1 VLIFLSSRTA
11 QNAGTYASAC
21 QPEPKIAITE
31 ASCRDISFARKR
43 ARHRNTHALDDPL
56 SENIA
61 GGSPDFGGID
71 PTHFFP
77 GAIASLSFTTRFS
90 FPASMQSYINV

>member
-1 VLIFLSSRTA
+1 MTL
-11 QNAGTYASAC
+11 
-21 QPEPKIAITE
+21 P
-31 ASCRDISFARKR
+31 
-43 ARHRNTHALDDPL
+43 
-56 SENIA
+56 ENIA